1 MEAKI
6 AYFSAEFGIDS
17 ALPIYSGGLGVLAG
31 DHVKAANDL
40 GVPLIAVGILYRR
53 GYFQQ
58 QVNDRGDQEALYPE
72 INPNN
77 LPIQPVLDKSGNH
90 QTITVPLEGRLVH
103 LRIWKAEVGTVPIY
117 LMDAHHEEN
126 SEADRCLTDHLYG
139 GNGDTRIAQEIVLG
153 IGGVRALRA
162 VGEEPEVWHMNEGHS
177 AFMALER
184 IREYSAQGFSFETAL
199 EAVKASTIF
208 TTHTPVP
215 AGHDQFSF
223 EQMDRYLGDY
233 YWQLGTTR
241 EKILRLGENKGLFNM
256 TRLAASTASKV
267 NGVSKLHAQVT
278 KELFHHWTPDIPMQ
292 HIQVESITNGI
303 HTHTWLSRHMK
314 QIYDR
319 YLEPQWK
326 NKIAE
331 RKIWEKVKA
340 IPNEE
345 IWTAHQQAK
354 MEMTEKLE
362 LPDLKDVL
370 TIGFA
375 RRFATYKR
383 ALLLFQDLERL
394 ERILNQA
401 GRPVAIL
408 FAGKAH
414 PADEPGQQMIRHI
427 WEMSQQHRFKER
439 IILIENYDMDKAK
452 LLVSGVDVWLNTPMK
467 PMEASGTSG
476 QKAAV
481 NGVINCSI
489 LDGWWAEGYNGENGW
504 AIDGG
509 TGDTWQEQDHLDA
522 QALYQLLEE
531 KIVPLYYELP
541 SAWVE
546 KMKESIQSLTPV
558 FSTSCMV
565 AEYWGKLYIPTA
577 IRGRRFVENGLEV
590 AERVARY
597 KMFIR
602 EHWSRV
608 QVEDLEFLSTFPDV
622 STIQCK
628 VNLGPIWHKDV
639 RVEAIRG
646 NGHEGL
652 CRKELQLVK
661 QIECGLYLY
670 AGTFPGSAEEW
681 HQSGGNIR
689 IVPISED
696 FSHDLEMEL
705 VKWK

>member
-58 QVNDRGDQEALYPE
+58 EVDAWGNQRALYPE
-72 INPNN
+72 IRPED
-77 LPIQPVLDKSGNH
+77 LPVQPVLDKKGDP
-90 QTITVPLEGRLVH
+90 QTVMVPIEGRSVH
-103 LRIWKAEVGTVPIY
+103 LRIWKAEVGKVPIY
-117 LMDAHHEEN
+117 LMDAHHEKN
-126 SEADRCLTDHLYG
+126 SEADRGLTDHLYG
-139 GNGDTRIAQEIVLG
+139 GNTDTRLAQEIILG
-153 IGGVRALRA
+153 IGGVRVLRA

-184 IREYSAQGFSFETAL
+184 VREYSAQGFSFETAL
-199 EAVKASTIF
+199 EAVKASTVF

-223 EQMDRYLGDY
+223 EQMDRFLGDY

-241 EKILRLGENKGLFNM
+241 ENILRLGANEGLFNM
-256 TRLAASTASKV
+256 TRLAVSTASKV

-278 KELFHHWTPDIPMQ
+278 KELFHRWTPEIPKQ

-303 HTHTWLSRHMK
+303 HTKTWLSPTME
-314 QIYDR
+314 QVYDR

-326 NKIAE
+326 DKIAE
-331 RKIWEKVKA
+331 QKIWEKVKA
-340 IPNEE
+340 IPHEE
-345 IWTAHQQAK
+345 IWAAHQQAK
-354 MEMTEKLE
+354 RQMIQHLGLPE
-362 LPDLKDVL
+362 LTDVL

-383 ALLLFQDLERL
+383 ALLLFHDVERL
-394 ERILNQA
+394 ERILNQVD
-401 GRPVAIL
+401 RPVAIL

-414 PADEPGQQMIRHI
+414 PADQPGQQLIRQI
-427 WEMSQQHRFKER
+427 WEMSQQERFKDR
-439 IILIENYDMDKAK
+439 IILLENYDMDKAK
-452 LLVSGVDVWLNTPMK
+452 LLVSGVDVWLNTPIK

-489 LDGWWAEGYNGENGW
+489 LDGWWAEGFNGNNGW

-509 TGDTWQEQDHLDA
+509 TGRTWQEQDHLDA

-531 KIVPLYYELP
+531 EIVPLYYG
-541 SAWVE
+541 SHSSWVE

-577 IRGRRFVENGLEV
+577 IRGRRFIENGLEV
-590 AERVARY
+590 AERVAQY
-597 KMFIR
+597 KSFIR
-602 EHWSRV
+602 DHWSYV
-608 QVEDLEFLSTFPDV
+608 GVEDMEFLSAFPDV
-622 STIQCK
+622 ATIQCK
-628 VNLGPIWHKDV
+628 VRLGKIWHKDV
-639 RVEAIRG
+639 KVEVVRG
-646 NGHEGL
+646 NGEQGL
-652 CRKELQLVK
+652 YRKELQWVK
-661 QIECGLYLY
+661 ELDCGLYLY
-670 AGTFPGSAEEW
+670 AGTFPGSIEDWQWSCA
-681 HQSGGNIR
+681 NIR
-689 IVPISED
+689 VVPISED